1 MRRVVAI
8 VLALSGCRPSAAAIV
23 AAPAP
28 EPAPASEPPPEVS
41 REPSPQRGVSAAAVA
56 VEASAAA
63 KLPAPGLDLAPLS
76 GSWSGTYLYDAGSG
90 RPPVV
95 FFAELVLAGEQLR
108 GTMVEPNTFGDDTS
122 GELHA
127 ALRGTIDR
135 ELTVSFTK
143 RYDGRGGVAHEVVYT
158 GKLDLAARR
167 IEGTWTTEGA
177 SGRFVLA
184 RDSALPQLAL
194 SRARATR

>member
-8 VLALSGCRPSAAAIV
+8 VLALSGCRPAAPS
-23 AAPAP
+23 AAPAQTVP
-28 EPAPASEPPPEVS
+28 AVPRRVPAPAVPAGVQL
-41 REPSPQRGVSAAAVA
+41 EPSPQQAAAPVVA
-56 VEASAAA
+56 TPPVA
-63 KLPAPGLDLAPLS
+63 GLDLAPLS

-95 FFAELVLAGEQLR
+95 FFAELVLGGEQLR

-127 ALRGTIDR
+127 ALQGTIDR
-135 ELTVSFTK
+135 ELTVTFTK
-143 RYDGRGGVAHEVVYT
+143 RYDGRGGVAHEVVYI

-167 IEGTWTTEGA
+167 IEGTWSTEGA

-184 RDSALPQLAL
+184 RDSALPQLARRTL